1 MDPAL
6 TRVIMHRKKL
16 RIAWRE
22 GNQIELLKNGAEFF
36 STLCQ
41 AIDAA
46 QTSVHLETYI
56 FSVDETGLR
65 VLDCLQR
72 ACERGVKVR
81 VVFDG
86 FGSARGAVEISRRLD
101 SMMARHRIYRPWPRG
116 LLAFFPGPRHL
127 RRLHRKTCV
136 IDGRF
141 AFVGGLNI
149 LDDLVDVP
157 DDGGGPSPR
166 FDFAVLLQGPIVLD
180 VIKAQSG
187 LWLRMAWR
195 RRNDWASFYRR
206 LAAWSKR
213 YLYAKEANALDEG
226 QGRRAALML
235 RDNVRFRRTIENGY
249 LTEIDQAQTE
259 ILLANAYFFP
269 GRRVRKAL
277 EHAAGRGVRVRL
289 LLQGRSEYPLQ
300 YRACRS
306 MYCNLLD
313 DGIEIYE
320 YMASYLHAKVAVIDT
335 CAIVGSANLDP
346 FSLLLAREANVFVQ
360 DAQFSAELK
369 AALEAEMQAH
379 ARRVTEKDIRAR
391 SFLGRLADAVS
402 YRMLRIGVV
411 LTGKSSEY

>member
-1 MDPAL
+1 MEVVM
-6 TRVIMHRKKL
+6 RRKEP
-16 RIAWRE
+16 RIVWRE
-22 GNQIELLKNGAEFF
+22 GNQIELLRNGAEFF
-36 STLCQ
+36 RALCL

-65 VLDCLQR
+65 VLDCLRR

-81 VVFDG
+81 VVMDG
-86 FGSARGAVEISRRLD
+86 FGSARGAAEISRRLG
-101 SMMARHRIYRPWPRG
+101 SMLAQYRIYRPRPRA
-116 LLAFFPGPRHL
+116 LLAFAPNRRRL

-136 IDGRF
+136 VDDRF

-149 LDDLVDVP
+149 LDDLLDVP
-157 DDGGGPSPR
+157 DDGVGPRPR
-166 FDFAVLLQGPIVLD
+166 FDFAVMLQGPIVLD
-180 VIKAQSG
+180 VIKAQSD

-195 RRNDWASFYRR
+195 KRNDWAGFYRR

-213 YLYAKEANALDEG
+213 YLHAKEVIAPDKG
-226 QGRRAALML
+226 PGRRAALML
-235 RDNVRFRRTIENGY
+235 RDNVRYRRSIEDGY
-249 LTEIDQAQTE
+249 LTAIDRARTE
-259 ILLANAYFFP
+259 VLLANAYFFP

-320 YMASYLHAKVAVIDT
+320 YMASYLHAKVAVIDSS
-335 CAIVGSANLDP
+335 AIVGSANLDP
-346 FSLLLAREANVFVQ
+346 FSLLLAREANIFVQ
-360 DAQFSAELK
+360 DAEFAAELK
-369 AALEAEMQAH
+369 AALEAEMQTN
-379 ARRVTEKDIRAR
+379 ARRITEEDLHAR
-391 SFLGRLADAVS
+391 SFLGRFADAVS
-402 YRMLRIGVV
+402 YRMLRIGVA
-411 LTGKSSEY
+411 LTGRSTDY

>member
-1 MDPAL
+1 
-6 TRVIMHRKKL
+6 MHRKKP

-22 GNQIELLKNGAEFF
+22 GNQIDLLRNGAEFF
-36 STLCQ
+36 HALCQ

-56 FSVDETGLR
+56 FSVDKTGMR

-81 VVFDG
+81 VVIDG

-101 SMMARHRIYRPWPRG
+101 SMLAQYRIYRPRPRG
-116 LLAFFPGPRHL
+116 LLAFVPNPRHL
-127 RRLHRKTCV
+127 RRLHRKVCV
-136 IDGRF
+136 VDDRF

-149 LDDLVDVP
+149 LDDLLDVP
-157 DDGGGPSPR
+157 DDGAGPSPR

-180 VIKAQSG
+180 IIKAQSS

-195 RRNDWASFYRR
+195 KRDDWASFYRR

-213 YLYAKEANALDEG
+213 YLHAKEVIAPDKG
-226 QGRRAALML
+226 PRRRAALML
-235 RDNVRFRRTIENGY
+235 RDNVRFRHTIENGY
-249 LTEIDQAQTE
+249 LTAIDQAQTE
-259 ILLANAYFFP
+259 VLLANAYFFP

-306 MYCNLLD
+306 MYCNLFD

-360 DAQFSAELK
+360 DAEFTAELK
-369 AALEAEMQAH
+369 AALEAEMQTN
-379 ARRVTEKDIRAR
+379 ARRVTEDDLRGR
-391 SFLGRLADAVS
+391 SFPERFADAVS
-402 YRMLRIGVV
+402 YRMLRIGVA